1 MQGGAP
7 VGFLH
12 PAKRERCQ
20 GDGFRPSSAAL
31 ACPDPSAAGLQPEV
45 GFSGG
50 TEVTA
55 CTPVVALVVSGSLRP
70 HELQPA
76 TLLCPWD
83 SPGKNTGVGCQALL
97 QGIFPTQGSNPHLL
111 GLLHWQAGS
120 YDEHHL
126 GSSEVPTGLPDLTQ
140 GREATSHVF
149 SSATQSCPTLC
160 DAMNSSMPGLPVHH
174 QLPEFTHVLVLP
186 KVRRRLFLA

>member
-31 ACPDPSAAGLQPEV
+31 ACPHSSAAGLQPEV

-111 GLLHWQAGS
+111 LHWQVGS
-120 YDEHHL
+120 LPLVPSGKPLLQDECECESCSIMSNSLPPH
-126 GSSEVPTGLPDLTQ
+126 GL
-140 GREATSHVF
+140 
-149 SSATQSCPTLC
+149 
-160 DAMNSSMPGLPVHH
+160 
-174 QLPEFTHVLVLP
+174 
-186 KVRRRLFLA
+186 